1 MKKNIMIDLDVVT
14 VAEWDKKEEAILFL
28 NRIKSE
34 EFVLS
39 TPFIILDLVSNWKHK
54 SLKSKIINFY
64 EVYSNRI
71 ITVKS
76 YVEKIQEI
84 KLDDKKL
91 SNELLSHN
99 IKEEDI
105 VLIIFTS
112 IFKLE
117 YLVTFNRK
125 HLKDKEKII
134 NEVLKK
140 HGLKPIKI
148 VLPNEI

>member
-1 MKKNIMIDLDVVT
+1 MIDLDVVT

-28 NRIKSE
+28 DRIKSE
-34 EFVLS
+34 EFLLS

-54 SLKSKIINFY
+54 SLKNKIIKFY
-64 EVYSNRI
+64 EVYSNEI

-76 YVEKIQEI
+76 YVDRIQEM

-105 VLIIFTS
+105 VLVIFTS
-112 IFKLE
+112 IFRLDC
-117 YLVTFNRK
+117 LVTFNRK
-125 HLKDKEKII
+125 HLRDKEKII

-148 VLPNEI
+148 ALPNEI